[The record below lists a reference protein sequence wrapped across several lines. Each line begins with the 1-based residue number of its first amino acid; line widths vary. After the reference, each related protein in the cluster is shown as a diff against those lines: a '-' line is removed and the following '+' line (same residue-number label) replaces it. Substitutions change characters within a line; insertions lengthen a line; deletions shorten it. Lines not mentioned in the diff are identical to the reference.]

1 MKKRGKFSNFWAIF
15 PFFCGKVPCS
25 YLHRLSDCLAETPAG
40 ALWGEEMHDSAGG
53 MEPERFAIDEGGQ
66 REAGGRVGSEGH
78 GFFQAR
84 ELWGAGQ
91 ETVRRPQ
98 KC

>member
-1 MKKRGKFSNFWAIF
+1 
-15 PFFCGKVPCS
+15 
-25 YLHRLSDCLAETPAG
+25 
-40 ALWGEEMHDSAGG
+40 MHNSASG
-53 MEPERFAIDEGGQ
+53 MEPERFAIDERGQ

-78 GFFQAR
+78 GFLQAR

-98 KC
+98 ACQAEGRLLSTTSRRQSCAAREPRNNKIGLIE